1 MPTAK
6 KCKKSCMGFF
16 DELAQKVMKG
26 KEAQKSN
33 YSRKAQAPNTDLIKK
48 TVITAFKNSP
58 IIGWVLITLDASYAF
73 DIANE

>member
-33 YSRKAQAPNTDLIKK
+33 AVLTGKAYKDL
-48 TVITAFKNSP
+48 F
-58 IIGWVLITLDASYAF
+58 
-73 DIANE
+73 

>member
-33 YSRKAQAPNTDLIKK
+33 YRNKRKRPL
-48 TVITAFKNSP
+48 
-58 IIGWVLITLDASYAF
+58 
-73 DIANE
+73 